1 MCMLLLLGRN
11 IYIYMKLI
19 LSKILFKSS
28 GLDDASIVESGVLKV
43 SYFYG
48 TFYVVYY
55 FLQMLELA

>member
-1 MCMLLLLGRN
+1 
-11 IYIYMKLI
+11 MKLI